1 MYKKG
6 GTIWFDAGDK
16 CFHEDFGILLIVG
29 SCEDGDV
36 LAKVVNPDGFMRK
49 GTAFNTYDRFGA
61 QTHSDGTNTHRY
73 FQTKD
78 LKYLGGDYDGLD
90 EL

>member
-1 MYKKG
+1 MYKKCG
-6 GTIWFDAGDK
+6 EIWFDAGDK
-16 CFHEDFGILLIVG
+16 CFHEGFGIVVIVG

-36 LAKVVNPDGFMRK
+36 LAKVVNPDGFMHK
-49 GTAFNTYDRFGA
+49 GGSFKTYDRFGV
-61 QTHSDGTNTHRY
+61 QTHSDGSITHRY
-73 FQTKD
+73 FQRKE